1 MSPECEDLL
10 LRDRQLLDRQRGRQ
24 LDLSLAHGRLG
35 VGGGSSRELGAN
47 RRLLLRSQDRHG
59 VAGGV
64 PAALQEVEDVASL
77 DPEVASQLLDFD
89 AARLC
94 GGDGYSFVFEL
105 NWE

>member
-1 MSPECEDLL
+1 M
-10 LRDRQLLDRQRGRQ
+10 
-24 LDLSLAHGRLG
+24 
-35 VGGGSSRELGAN
+35 
-47 RRLLLRSQDRHG
+47 
-59 VAGGV
+59 

-77 DPEVASQLLDFD
+77 DEVASQLLDFD

>member
-1 MSPECEDLL
+1 
-10 LRDRQLLDRQRGRQ
+10 
-24 LDLSLAHGRLG
+24 
-35 VGGGSSRELGAN
+35 
-47 RRLLLRSQDRHG
+47 
-59 VAGGV
+59 VAGGM
-64 PAALQEVEDVASL
+64 PTALQEVENGARL

>member
-1 MSPECEDLL
+1 MTT
-10 LRDRQLLDRQRGRQ
+10 RF
-24 LDLSLAHGRLG
+24 
-35 VGGGSSRELGAN
+35 
-47 RRLLLRSQDRHG
+47 
-59 VAGGV
+59 
-64 PAALQEVEDVASL
+64 QEVEDVASL